1 MLCYFKFL
9 LFFFLLY
16 YTMCLPFSPVL
27 NTLLPSSCLF
37 HSLLWMS
44 LNVLLHIF
52 LNTLLQEFSPLK
64 YTVTL
69 FFLFLGGFWH
79 FCQNQAFHCS
89 ATAPSVYP
97 RLQLH
102 GRFAQFQSLPQTRYV
117 SFSFALNELL
127 HY

>member
-1 MLCYFKFL
+1 MLCYFNFL

-27 NTLLPSSCLF
+27 NTLLLSFGLF

-69 FFLFLGGFWH
+69 FFFIFGRLLAFLPKPGFPLFRYR
-79 FCQNQAFHCS
+79 S
-89 ATAPSVYP
+89 IRVPATA
-97 RLQLH
+97 
-102 GRFAQFQSLPQTRYV
+102 ATRTLRAV
-117 SFSFALNELL
+117 PILAADKICEF
-127 HY
+127 

>member
-1 MLCYFKFL
+1 MLCYFNFL

-27 NTLLPSSCLF
+27 NTLLLSFGLF

-44 LNVLLHIF
+44 LNVLLHFF

-69 FFLFLGGFWH
+69 IFYFWA
-79 FCQNQAFHCS
+79 AFGIS
-89 ATAPSVYP
+89 AKTRLSTVPLPLHPCTRSTTA
-97 RLQLH
+97 
-102 GRFAQFQSLPQTRYV
+102 ATRTLRAV
-117 SFSFALNELL
+117 PILAADKICEF
-127 HY
+127 